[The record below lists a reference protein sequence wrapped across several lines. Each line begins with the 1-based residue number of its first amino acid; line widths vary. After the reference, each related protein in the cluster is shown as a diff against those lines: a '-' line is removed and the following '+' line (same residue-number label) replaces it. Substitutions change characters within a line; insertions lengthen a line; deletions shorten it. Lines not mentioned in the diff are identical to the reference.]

1 VSSAAARRVALVTGG
16 GHGIGRAIC
25 RELADSGLA
34 VVVGDLRP
42 EWADEC
48 AELIRGRA
56 GEAVAMKLDV
66 TSPSSAEL
74 AIEKTLTRFGRI
86 DVLVNNAG
94 GNARP
99 PVAFELLTE
108 QDWAAVVDLNLT
120 AHWRMARLACRA
132 LRAASA
138 GRIVSIAT
146 ASVHRGLPTG
156 LAAYIAAKAGVIGL
170 VRALARELGPAGVT
184 VNAVA
189 PGFVTTDTPKA
200 SVFGAEGRRRMQ
212 SEWLR
217 DQALPHPVRVQDV
230 ASAVRY
236 LVSEEAALVTGHV
249 LTVDGGWGL
258 PG

>member
-1 VSSAAARRVALVTGG
+1 MSGPSSRRVALVTGG
-16 GHGIGRAIC
+16 GQGIGRAIC
-25 RELADSGLA
+25 LELADAGLA

-48 AELIRGRA
+48 AALVRARA
-56 GEAVAMKLDV
+56 GDAVAMELDV
-66 TSPSSAEL
+66 TSVVSASSAVEN
-74 AIEKTLTRFGRI
+74 AIAHLGRL

-99 PVAFELLTE
+99 PVAFDELTE
-108 QDWAAVVDLNLT
+108 QDWAAIVDLNLT
-120 AHWRMARLACRA
+120 AHWRMARLASRA
-132 LRAASA
+132 LRASPA
-138 GRIVSIAT
+138 GRIVSIVS
-146 ASVHRGLPTG
+146 ASVHRGLPTE
-156 LAAYIAAKAGVIGL
+156 LAAYIAAKAGVVGL

-189 PGFVTTDTPKA
+189 PGFVITETPKA
-200 SVFGAEGRRRMQ
+200 SIFGPEGRTRVQ
-212 SEWLR
+212 AEWLR
-217 DQALPHPVRVQDV
+217 DQAVPRPVDVQDV

-236 LVSEEAALVTGHV
+236 LASEQAGLVTGHV